1 MGDNDDLDDWETDAI
16 VPVDAAIGIIPS
28 WLEAALST
36 EAAGC
41 PLHARAAYA
50 AIMRFFI
57 GSPTSKGLFF
67 RQLWRESDPFNQM
80 RESLGAIMR
89 VVAVKLV
96 DPALPNK
103 FPFSLVKIDLV
114 GDWI

>member
-1 MGDNDDLDDWETDAI
+1 MAHEDLDSWETVVLPPLDTDSGV
-16 VPVDAAIGIIPS
+16 VPD

-57 GSPTSKGLFF
+57 GSPTSKGLFY
-67 RQLWRESDPFNQM
+67 RQQNIRRSSRRFNS
-80 RESLGAIMR
+80 R
-89 VVAVKLV
+89 
-96 DPALPNK
+96 
-103 FPFSLVKIDLV
+103 
-114 GDWI
+114 

>member
-50 AIMRFFI
+50 CEKPHIRGGAQQLF
-57 GSPTSKGLFF
+57 PPKG
-67 RQLWRESDPFNQM
+67 
-80 RESLGAIMR
+80 G
-89 VVAVKLV
+89 
-96 DPALPNK
+96 NK
-103 FPFSLVKIDLV
+103 VFSVLEMY
-114 GDWI
+114 